1 MQAAK
6 IPSLSKKK
14 KKNTNRRQ
22 TNLKTFLGESY
33 KVA

>member
-14 KKNTNRRQ
+14 KNTNRRQ
-22 TNLKTFLGESY
+22 TILKTVLGESY